1 MPSSSVLVFTPY
13 CPGSIGEQIVQL
25 PLLASLRR
33 SHPGARLVAVSPE
46 RSHHVLT
53 ALGAVDEV
61 VEHPAKPSL
70 AEQRGVLRRL
80 GGRKVV
86 AVVQNRRLSGRTAL
100 LARLSAVAPMI
111 GFDHGVSRLLQ
122 ARSHPWDDDLY
133 IAENYLRLGTG
144 TLEDYAADRPAHG
157 HDETVLCPGGLAD
170 YKRWPFD
177 RYLALAERLAAARP
191 VRFLLGPDEAT
202 EAERLA
208 ADGRF
213 PATLTPGFDEMER
226 LVAGAALVVANDCGP
241 AHFAHLHDVPR
252 VSLFDRHIEPGL
264 WFRPGRHGRL
274 VLSPG
279 KGELARVTVDEVI
292 AAVEAVSGD
301 GGL

>member
-1 MPSSSVLVFTPY
+1 MPEPCVVVFTPY

-33 SHPGARLVAVSPE
+33 LHPGARLVAVSPE

-61 VEHPAKPSL
+61 VEHAARPSL
-70 AEQRGVLRRL
+70 AEQRQVLRRL
-80 GGRKVV
+80 GGRKVSL
-86 AVVQNRRLSGRTAL
+86 VVQNRRLSARTAF
-100 LARLSAVAPMI
+100 LARLSAVAPMV
-111 GFDHGVSRLLQ
+111 GFDHGISRLLQ
-122 ARSHPWDDDLY
+122 ARSLPWNDDLY
-133 IAENYLRLGTG
+133 IAENYLRLGEG
-144 TLEDYAADRPAHG
+144 TLEEYAAARSLPG
-157 HDETVLCPGGLAD
+157 RDETVLCPGGLAD

-177 RYLALAERLAAARP
+177 RYLTLAGRLAATRP
-191 VRFLLGPDEAT
+191 VRFLLGPDEAR
-202 EAERLA
+202 EAATLA
-208 ADGRF
+208 SDGRF
-213 PATLTPGFDEMER
+213 PATVTPSFPEMER

-264 WFRPGRHGRL
+264 WFRPGRHGRI

-279 KGELARVTVDEVI
+279 KGELDRVTVEEVL
-292 AAVEAVSGD
+292 AAVEAVSAG
-301 GGL
+301 